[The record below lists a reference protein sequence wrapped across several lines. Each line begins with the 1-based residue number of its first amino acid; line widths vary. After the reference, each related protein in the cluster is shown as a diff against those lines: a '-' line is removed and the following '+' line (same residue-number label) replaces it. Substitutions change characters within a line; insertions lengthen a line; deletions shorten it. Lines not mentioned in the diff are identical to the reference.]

1 MKRIIFSNRPFAVDI
16 ALLLLRLGSAAMLLT
31 HGWGKITS
39 FSERLNT
46 FADPIGL
53 GPALSLQLVI
63 FAEFFCSIFLILGFM
78 SRIILIPLMINMS
91 VIAFI
96 VHADDPFNRQELPLL
111 FLLTFVTLFLTGPG
125 RLSIDGQIV
134 KKRRY

>member
-16 ALLLLRLGSAAMLLT
+16 ALLILRVGAAAMLLT
-31 HGWGKITS
+31 HGWAKITN
-39 FSERLNT
+39 FSERLNN

-78 SRIILIPLMINMS
+78 SRIILIPIIINMA

-96 VHADDPFNRQELPLL
+96 VHADDPFSRQELPLL
-111 FLLTFVTLFLTGPG
+111 FLITFVVLFLTGPG
-125 RLSIDGQIV
+125 RLSIDGQII